1 MTCTLISGVDKY
13 KIKEFLYEEI
23 GKDENGKPIRNFHR
37 IFDYQSILELKKWNT
52 LGNFDRVSEM
62 LIRGIEWKAK
72 QLLNE
77 DALSSRTALTGENI
91 DSNDIL
97 EREWF

>member
-1 MTCTLISGVDKY
+1 
-13 KIKEFLYEEI
+13 
-23 GKDENGKPIRNFHR
+23 
-37 IFDYQSILELKKWNT
+37 
-52 LGNFDRVSEM
+52 M

-97 EREWF
+97 EREWY